1 MLRIPHGRLIALRA
15 SGRIENAENLPNR
28 IVLLKW
34 GENETIDGPVK
45 VGQHTLSSLSANQA
59 KFGFD
64 DVVLDFNH
72 NTVPGHPNNKG
83 EPAFIAATGQLK
95 VLSGEGLVL
104 ENIKWTDKGKE
115 HVAHYPDL
123 SPAVQLDDSG
133 EVIFCHSA
141 ALCRQGKVKDLH
153 VFSVS
158 FGDQPAAST
167 TTKPAVQTM
176 QTIVVSKNAVDLDR
190 LRKILSLSAEATVE
204 DINQALVALEATPD
218 KPVAGLTAEFSKQI
232 KALSARF
239 DNIERAGIVGDALSK
254 GRIVPKEWLP
264 DDNGE
269 GGLPIA
275 QLRTLCATLPEIVP
289 LDQRTP
295 EKIKDFSA
303 LTPAN
308 TADEQVRKNMG
319 ISKETWD
326 KYPVPRLVNAA

>member
-1 MLRIPHGRLIALRA
+1 MLKIPHGRLIALRA
-15 SGRIENAENLPNR
+15 AGRIENTEELPTR
-28 IVLLKW
+28 LVLLKW
-34 GENETIDGPVK
+34 GANETTDGPVK
-45 VGQHTLSSLSANQA
+45 VGEHTLQSLAANQA

-95 VLSGEGLVL
+95 VNSSEGLVL
-104 ENIKWTDKGKE
+104 ENLQWTDKGKE

-123 SPAVQLDDSG
+123 SPAVQLDGDG
-133 EVIFCHSA
+133 QVVFCHSA

-153 VFSVS
+153 VFSIS
-158 FGDQPAAST
+158 FGDQPKAT
-167 TTKPAVQTM
+167 TQQT

-204 DINQALVALEATPD
+204 DINQALVALEASPD
-218 KPVAGLTAEFSKQI
+218 KPVAGLNADVVKQI
-232 KALSARF
+232 KTLAARF
-239 DNIERAGIVGDALSK
+239 DNIERDGIIQDALSK

-264 DDNGE
+264 DEQGE
-269 GGLPIA
+269 GGLPIP

-289 LDQRTP
+289 MDQRTP

-303 LTPAN
+303 LSPAN
-308 TADEQVRKNMG
+308 TAEEQVRKNMG
-319 ISKETWD
+319 ISRETWD
-326 KYPVPRLVNAA
+326 KHPVPRLALA